1 MAITLD
7 RLVSL
12 VLLVQFVLLCS
23 SYNVTSESTEEA
35 NALLKWKSCLEN
47 NTQPQLSSWT
57 LLPRNATNPKPST
70 SPCTWFGISC
80 NPAGSVTRINLTSSG
95 LQGML
100 HEFPFSS
107 LPNLAYIDLFDNVLF
122 GTIPP
127 QIGNLSKLIYLDLSY
142 NKLSGSVPP
151 EIGHL
156 TKLEFLQLVN
166 NQFNGSIPQELELN
180 ENLLTGSVPASIGN
194 LSKLET
200 LFLREN
206 QFSGTVP
213 QEIENLFLVVLELD
227 TNNFTVGE
235 IPKELGKLTFL
246 VKLMLN
252 GNKLSSGIPQELG
265 SLTDLEYLDISS
277 NKLSKSLPGDLD
289 ELLKLIYLNLSC
301 NKFSQ
306 EIPVRLGKLVHLSQL
321 DLSHNSL
328 SGEIPCQISTL
339 ESLEKLNLSHNN
351 LSGSIPT
358 SFARMR
364 GLLYIDI
371 SYNELQGPIPD
382 SKAFKDA
389 PFEALEGNKGL
400 CGDVRG
406 LQSCKLSSAHISKG
420 SHKVVIYIIYPLLGA
435 LSLLLA
441 FFVISLILK
450 RRKNEWQIKRRD
462 VNNKELLMISTFDG
476 KILYEE
482 TNAFDAIH
490 CIGEGGNGSVYKAKL
505 PSGDV
510 VAVKKLHSSP
520 PDGVMTYSKEFLN
533 EIRALTEIN
542 IVKLH
547 GFCSHPRHS
556 FLIYKYLEKGSLA
569 EILSKEEEAKG
580 LDWSKRLN
588 IIKSVSRLVL
598 HAP

>member
-1 MAITLD
+1 MSELTTL
-7 RLVSL
+7 
-12 VLLVQFVLLCS
+12 LLAWN
-23 SYNVTSESTEEA
+23 NVT
-35 NALLKWKSCLEN
+35 
-47 NTQPQLSSWT
+47 
-57 LLPRNATNPKPST
+57 
-70 SPCTWFGISC
+70 
-80 NPAGSVTRINLTSSG
+80 GS
-95 LQGML
+95 
-100 HEFPFSS
+100 
-107 LPNLAYIDLFDNVLF
+107 
-122 GTIPP
+122 IPP
-127 QIGNLSKLIYLDLSY
+127 EIVISTQFHVLDLSM
-142 NKLSGSVPP
+142 N
-151 EIGHL
+151 HL
-156 TKLEFLQLVN
+156 
-166 NQFNGSIPQELELN
+166 
-180 ENLLTGSVPASIGN
+180 
-194 LSKLET
+194 
-200 LFLREN
+200 
-206 QFSGTVP
+206 
-213 QEIENLFLVVLELD
+213 
-227 TNNFTVGE
+227 VGE

-252 GNKLSSGIPQELG
+252 GNELSSGIPQEFG

-289 ELLKLIYLNLSC
+289 ELLRLIYLNLSC

-306 EIPVRLGKLVHLSQL
+306 EIPVQLGKLVHLSQP

-328 SGEIPCQISTL
+328 SGEIPWQISTL

-406 LQSCKLSSAHISKG
+406 LESCKLSSAHISKG

-441 FFVISLILK
+441 FFGISLILK
-450 RRKNEWQIKRRD
+450 RRKNEWQIKQRD

-482 TNAFDAIH
+482 IIKATNAFDAIH

-520 PDGVMTYSKEFLN
+520 PDGVTTYPKEFLN
-533 EIRALTEIN
+533 EIRALTEIRHRN
-542 IVKLH
+542 IVKLY

-588 IIKSVSRLVL
+588 IIKSVSCLVL